1 VRVDNRRLREII
13 KVGGQEIHW
22 GRGSAFNL
30 GRIPGSSVRV
40 ERTRNDHGWSFLIS
54 NDEVTYLHVDGAH
67 YETKEELDRGALDW
81 IHRNKKLT
89 I

>member
-1 VRVDNRRLREII
+1 MKINGTMDLT
-13 KVGGQEIHW
+13 KDKIHW

-30 GRIPGSSVRV
+30 GRIPGTSIRV
-40 ERTRNDHGWSFLIS
+40 ERTRNDKGWSFLLS
-54 NDEVTYLHVDGAH
+54 NDEVTYLHVDGTY
-67 YETKEELDRGALDW
+67 YETKEELDKGALDW

>member
-1 VRVDNRRLREII
+1 MTVDNGGLRAIL
-13 KVGGQEIHW
+13 KVREREIHW

-40 ERTRNDHGWSFLIS
+40 ERTRNDNGWSFLIS
-54 NDEVTYLHVDGAH
+54 NDEVTYLHVDGAY
-67 YETKEELDRGALDW
+67 YETKEELDKGALDW

>member
-1 VRVDNRRLREII
+1 VRVDNWGLRAIL
-13 KVGGQEIHW
+13 KVRGQEIHW

-54 NDEVTYLHVDGAH
+54 NDEVTYLHVDGVY
-67 YETKEELDRGALDW
+67 YETKEELDKGALNW